1 MQATIDFGKEKIHKI
16 IFRLAPPVMIGQL
29 IQALYNIIDSLFV
42 GNFDQ
47 DGLTALSIIY
57 PLQLLMIALAVGT
70 GVGINALMSH
80 YRGLGQNNKSN
91 EVAGIGTQ
99 LAIISWIVFAVITYL
114 ALPSYVKL
122 QTHDEKIIEYS
133 LSYGTIVCVFSIG
146 LFLESIWSKILQAE
160 GRMVLPMV
168 DQIVGAIINI
178 VLDPILIFGFKIGLP
193 GAAIATVVGQLVSAL
208 IILKWGFRKSP
219 KINLYPKYLGKI
231 YKLGLPNIVMQ
242 SAYTFYIFGLN
253 IILSKY
259 SDAAVTTL
267 GLYYKLQ
274 TFFFIP
280 LGSLQTCMV
289 PIISYNYARLDINRC
304 KKILNECIIMG
315 LALMFLG
322 TLCFEFIPIPM
333 VKIFSNDPEVLKITN
348 YAFRFVGISFI
359 PMVTSLIFPVFFE
372 SVGCIFRSTILT
384 VIRTVVCFV
393 PLGLLFS
400 AIGGLFWFWLIYPI
414 TETITTIA
422 GYIFYIYFLKKHKNI
437 APKIEDI
444 PNEKPTV

>member
-42 GNFDQ
+42 GNYDQ

-178 VLDPILIFGFKIGLP
+178 VLDPILIFGFKIGLE
-193 GAAIATVVGQLVSAL
+193 
-208 IILKWGFRKSP
+208 R
-219 KINLYPKYLGKI
+219 
-231 YKLGLPNIVMQ
+231 
-242 SAYTFYIFGLN
+242 
-253 IILSKY
+253 
-259 SDAAVTTL
+259 
-267 GLYYKLQ
+267 
-274 TFFFIP
+274 
-280 LGSLQTCMV
+280 
-289 PIISYNYARLDINRC
+289 
-304 KKILNECIIMG
+304 
-315 LALMFLG
+315 
-322 TLCFEFIPIPM
+322 
-333 VKIFSNDPEVLKITN
+333 
-348 YAFRFVGISFI
+348 
-359 PMVTSLIFPVFFE
+359 
-372 SVGCIFRSTILT
+372 
-384 VIRTVVCFV
+384 
-393 PLGLLFS
+393 
-400 AIGGLFWFWLIYPI
+400 
-414 TETITTIA
+414 
-422 GYIFYIYFLKKHKNI
+422 
-437 APKIEDI
+437 
-444 PNEKPTV
+444 

>member
-1 MQATIDFGKEKIHKI
+1 
-16 IFRLAPPVMIGQL
+16 
-29 IQALYNIIDSLFV
+29 
-42 GNFDQ
+42 
-47 DGLTALSIIY
+47 
-57 PLQLLMIALAVGT
+57 
-70 GVGINALMSH
+70 
-80 YRGLGQNNKSN
+80 
-91 EVAGIGTQ
+91 
-99 LAIISWIVFAVITYL
+99 
-114 ALPSYVKL
+114 
-122 QTHDEKIIEYS
+122 
-133 LSYGTIVCVFSIG
+133 
-146 LFLESIWSKILQAE
+146 
-160 GRMVLPMV
+160 
-168 DQIVGAIINI
+168 
-178 VLDPILIFGFKIGLP
+178 
-193 GAAIATVVGQLVSAL
+193 
-208 IILKWGFRKSP
+208 
-219 KINLYPKYLGKI
+219 
-231 YKLGLPNIVMQ
+231 
-242 SAYTFYIFGLN
+242 
-253 IILSKY
+253 
-259 SDAAVTTL
+259 
-267 GLYYKLQ
+267 
-274 TFFFIP
+274 
-280 LGSLQTCMV
+280 MV

-437 APKIEDI
+437 TPKKEDI
-444 PNEKPTV
+444 PNEKPAF